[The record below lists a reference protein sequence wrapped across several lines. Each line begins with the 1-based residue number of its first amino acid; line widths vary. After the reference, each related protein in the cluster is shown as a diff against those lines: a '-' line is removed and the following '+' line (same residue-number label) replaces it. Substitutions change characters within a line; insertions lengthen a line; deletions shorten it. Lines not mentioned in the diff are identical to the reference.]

1 MKNLYLKVMRKTVA
15 TLTVM
20 AIPFLAIAQLDS
32 AYCVSDSTWL
42 KSDSITASTVF
53 GYWSGVAGV
62 LPDTGSYNS
71 NAMIGQPYGYHT
83 IDSVEGSYVVKTDN
97 NITYFRKKLILDTL
111 SDLSIRVRLNIDD
124 HAEIYI
130 NGTLLVGIYD
140 TVENT
145 NWHDAPF
152 DVLIEE
158 DGTVHNGYMGGDLY
172 DAITT
177 LDMDS
182 LFNIGEND
190 IVVVCRNLSGSTNKG
205 GFSLRIDLKG
215 TPGVKVTGSVVSTDG
230 FTKSTVT
237 SPSSYSGNWSGVSGA
252 LPLAATYTL
261 PAVKGQP
268 YSFHSIDS
276 VPDADVI
283 VASNHTTY
291 YRYEFDITKKDS
303 LNARFRMNVDDA
315 MEIYINGF
323 FVALEGNTSTLN
335 RRNPNH
341 DIQFNQDGSVSNG
354 FMGGDAFNSHTF
366 SSMSDIFVVGTNEL
380 VLVIRN
386 QPKPGD
392 LGGFS
397 FRMDLDSD
405 GEDVIVD
412 NKSARA
418 NVFNRSDNNSLTA
431 DIYPNPS
438 LGWINVTIDDPE
450 LFNVY
455 LYDVNGRLLTSV
467 ANNSGTAGLNISDY
481 AKGVYFVKVVT
492 PTKSFSGKVLKQ

>member
-1 MKNLYLKVMRKTVA
+1 MKNLYLKVTRRLIA
-15 TLTVM
+15 TLTVLS
-20 AIPFLAIAQLDS
+20 IPFLAIAQLDS

-42 KSDSITASTVF
+42 KSDSITTSTVF
-53 GYWSGVAGV
+53 GYWSGVSGI
-62 LPDTGSYNS
+62 LPDSGSYNS

-158 DGTVHNGYMGGDLY
+158 DGTVHNGYMGGDVY
-172 DAITT
+172 DVITG

-182 LFNIGEND
+182 LFNIGDNE
-190 IVVVCRNLSGSTNKG
+190 IVLVCRNLSGSTNKG
-205 GFSLRIDLKG
+205 GFSFRIDLKG
-215 TPGVKVTGSVVSTDG
+215 TPGVKVTGSVASTED
-230 FTKSTVT
+230 FTKSTVIT
-237 SPSSYSGNWSGVSGA
+237 PSSYSGNWSGVSGA
-252 LPLAATYTL
+252 LPPAATYTL

-283 VASNHTTY
+283 VADNHTTF

-315 MEIYINGF
+315 MEIYINDF
-323 FVALEGNTSTLN
+323 FVAREGNTSALN

-341 DIQFNQDGSVSNG
+341 DIKFGQDGSVSNG
-354 FMGGDAFNSHTF
+354 FMGGDAFDAYTF

-392 LGGFS
+392 RGGFS

-418 NVFNRSDNNSLTA
+418 NWINRTDNNSLTA

-438 LGWINVTIDDPE
+438 MGWINVVVDDPAP
-450 LFNVY
+450 FDVY
-455 LYDVNGRLLTSV
+455 LFDVNGRLLTTV
-467 ANNSGTAGLNISDY
+467 VNKSGLVGLNISDY

-492 PTKSFSGKVLKQ
+492 SAKAYTGKVLKQ